1 MFRLVLIGS
10 GTFGKKIPVRLFSV
24 VREPWIDGR
33 VNFGLQ
39 CIWLADEYTNG
50 LQSGKINCLECCGQF
65 KACRLAWVHGLCNG
79 LGNFRQ
85 KDSGALIFSSA
96 GTLNRRKSIQM
107 ACSPVRVMS
116 RSIHSG
122 LCRSAQELSAKRSL
136 HGLAGGSW
144 VE

>member
-1 MFRLVLIGS
+1 MFRGKLSEACCSACSS
-10 GTFGKKIPVRLFSV
+10 GTFSSLESGLLS
-24 VREPWIDGR
+24 ID
-33 VNFGLQ
+33 
-39 CIWLADEYTNG
+39 W
-50 LQSGKINCLECCGQF
+50 
-65 KACRLAWVHGLCNG
+65 
-79 LGNFRQ
+79 NFRQ
-85 KDSGALIFSSA
+85 KYSGALFFSSA